1 MTVQSVIREVTAFV
15 GVRPPQGSVFLSPY
29 VDRTAWEFVQLA
41 NEIAQRIAYD
51 TRDWTLLRELC
62 KSFIGAEFVDPE
74 DGLTKLRPSFALP
87 ANYQRMLLTAQVW
100 KSSNTNAPVTFVSDP
115 DEWLQKEMQ
124 NASVSP
130 MGEWTIFGGEMH
142 FRPALAVGEIAKFY
156 YLRNNPV
163 KLNSGGYGSQFLN
176 DADTFPISERLLK
189 LAMIWQWK
197 CNKGA
202 TYAEDLATYEDAL
215 AKVAGA
221 DKPSPIIV
229 GHMPISSDANI
240 AYWGPTPPGSTF
252 VGPGI

>member
-1 MTVQSVIREVTAFV
+1 MTVQSVVREVCSFI

-51 TRDWTLLRELC
+51 TRDWTFLRELC
-62 KSFIGAEFVDPE
+62 TFTG
-74 DGLTKLRPSFALP
+74 DGVLTSRPLP

-124 NASVSP
+124 NASISP

-142 FRPALAVGEIAKFY
+142 FRPVLAAGETAKFY
-156 YLRNNPV
+156 YMHSNPV
-163 KLNSGGYGSQFLN
+163 KLSSGGYGSQFMN

-252 VGPGI
+252 VGPGL